1 MSKSRFSQIIRW
13 KLPRHRRSVR
23 LPGAEEDTGRYLK
36 CWNCGF
42 LIDTKLGL
50 SGGDGHGNSYSQPG
64 GDDANDTISTSI
76 VEDYEYEAYNIDT
89 AIGTCPLCGTANLP

>member
-1 MSKSRFSQIIRW
+1 MRSRFAKIMRW

-50 SGGDGHGNSYSQPG
+50 VGGEGHGNNYSQPG
-64 GDDANDTISTSI
+64 TNDTITTSL
-76 VEDYEYEAYNIDT
+76 VTGYTYEAYDIDT